1 MAAQVASSKG
11 VYQISIAAHLAGV
24 NIRTLRQW
32 EEAGLIKPGRTQG
45 NTRLYSSD
53 NIDLI
58 KRIKFLV
65 EEKDV
70 NLPGA
75 KLILQLED
83 KYGRDITA
91 GVE

>member
-1 MAAQVASSKG
+1 MVVQVSPNQG

-32 EEAGLIKPGRTQG
+32 EEAGLLKPFRTQG

-53 NIDLI
+53 DIELI

-65 EEKDV
+65 EEKGV
-70 NLPGA
+70 NLPGV
-75 KLILQLED
+75 KLILQMED
-83 KYGRDITA
+83 KYGRDIT
-91 GVE
+91 GDVG